1 MHLYRPGYILS
12 GIIFL
17 IAAYASYEYFKFN
30 TTVTVIIVF
39 ISISNLYYAFSD
51 PKEDLPESK
60 FPPGYLFFKSFQQF
74 NKDSKQAREDWKNA
88 NQKILCCPK
97 CNIKEKMLNL
107 LKKNDPQLMIYNEG
121 KPRVRS
127 SDGLHIYPMICF
139 NCITMTEYASDTEN
153 QSGNAVEGIEYFKTK
168 KVGKKELN
176 EALDYAKSIN
186 NETLIR
192 KVKNLK

>member
-1 MHLYRPGYILS
+1 
-12 GIIFL
+12 
-17 IAAYASYEYFKFN
+17 
-30 TTVTVIIVF
+30 
-39 ISISNLYYAFSD
+39 
-51 PKEDLPESK
+51 
-60 FPPGYLFFKSFQQF
+60 
-74 NKDSKQAREDWKNA
+74 
-88 NQKILCCPK
+88 
-97 CNIKEKMLNL
+97 MLNL
-107 LKKNDPQLMIYNEG
+107 LKKKDPPLMIYNEG

-127 SDGLHIYPMICF
+127 SDGLHIYPLICF
-139 NCITMTEYASDTEN
+139 NCKTITEYASDTEN